1 MEHWTQNSV
10 SRSSLKS
17 NTMMV
22 DLWYALPLERC
33 TQGHISLYIDFIV
46 SSNSDLVD

>member
-22 DLWYALPLERC
+22 DLWYALPWKGVLKV
-33 TQGHISLYIDFIV
+33 TFHYILI
-46 SSNSDLVD
+46 L